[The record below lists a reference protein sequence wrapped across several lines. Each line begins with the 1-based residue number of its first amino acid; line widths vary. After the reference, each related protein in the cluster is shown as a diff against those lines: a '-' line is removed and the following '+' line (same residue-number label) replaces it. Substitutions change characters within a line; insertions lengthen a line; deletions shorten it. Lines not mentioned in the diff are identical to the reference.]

1 MKCLI
6 INDDKSSW
14 SLLKRYISANLE
26 IKKFLFA
33 ENGKIGIELAI
44 EELPDFILL
53 DLVMP
58 IMDGFNT
65 LNLLKEE
72 PLTRNIPVVVITGQL
87 KNEESRLKAIS
98 IGADSF
104 LNFPVKENEL
114 IDQIKRVLKERDRY
128 FILNKYKRRL
138 EGLGDEKKIS
148 DLSDESK
155 SYVNQLRTNYSELIH
170 VGEDLLKEVDDN
182 QKLLEALRTEE
193 VKFKILFDEARELIF
208 LLKKSDSDYIIRDV
222 NTTALNKLEAKK
234 EELLNKSIF
243 EFLEEENAPAIIEEL
258 LLDKNKNAFLTHK
271 TSGGNIVEVEIH
283 IHKIVISEEEIIYL
297 TERDITIENKLLETI
312 KKLSRVVEES
322 PVSIII
328 TDTSGNFEYI
338 NNYFTELT
346 GYEFSDVKG
355 KSTRLLKSGFHS
367 PEIYTELWRII
378 NGGDVWFGELKNK
391 KKNGEFYWESLIISP
406 IADKDGVITNFV
418 SIGQDITEK
427 KKLVDELKK
436 AREEA
441 EKANMLKSEFV
452 AMISHEIRTPVN
464 VMVNY
469 ANLLLEEFI
478 DNSSELAML
487 SREGIQ
493 TAGNRLI
500 KTVELLLNLS
510 MIETGNVELDIKKND
525 LAEIIDEIKK
535 EFQNQAA
542 DKGLKLST
550 DILTENTISLCDKYS
565 IVQIL
570 SNLLDNAIKFTE
582 EGNVSIKLYQ
592 NKKGKKV
599 ISVED
604 TGIGIDKAELKNIFN
619 PFWQAHRGYTRDFD
633 GLGLGLSVVKKYCD
647 ANDLSISVISHKGK
661 GSIFSIEFNN

>member
-98 IGADSF
+98 IGTDSF

-148 DLSDESK
+148 DLSNESK

-170 VGEDLLKEVDDN
+170 IGEDLLKEVDDN

-355 KSTRLLKSGFHS
+355 KSTRMLKSGFHS

-542 DKGLKLST
+542 DKGLKLSA